1 MKRMLVM
8 GGVRMKRYFVI
19 DTPEQLKAL
28 SDPLRIRILTTL
40 IVKEA
45 TGKQL
50 ADEFQISASKVH
62 YHLRELENNGLAE
75 IVRTEEKNGIIQ
87 KFYRAVAIDYV
98 VSESLL
104 PSGQW
109 HPSMMQEVMA
119 NQLRIALSR
128 VYETNEEFFQVSQG
142 EGSEL
147 RPLIHGIW
155 EVRADRAA
163 LLAWKKKFRALMK
176 ELSEFDRAPIED
188 SKDRGSSDEIFFMTT
203 IGFMTNI
210 ESFQVDQPGVP
221 DGYKL
226 HVDPNTGELSARREE
241 ASDGTDSK

>member
-1 MKRMLVM
+1 
-8 GGVRMKRYFVI
+8 MKRYFVI
-19 DTPEQLKAL
+19 DTPEQLKVL
-28 SDPLRIRILTTL
+28 SDPLRIRLLTTI

-50 ADEFQISASKVH
+50 GDEFQMSASKLH

-75 IVRTEEKNGIIQ
+75 IARTEEKNGIVQ

-98 VSESLL
+98 VSETLL

-109 HPSMMQEVMA
+109 DPSVMQEVMA

-128 VYETNEEFFQVSQG
+128 VYETKEEFFQVSPS
-142 EGSEL
+142 EGREM

-155 EVRADRAA
+155 EVKANRQA
-163 LLAWKKKFRALMK
+163 LLTWKKKFRTLME
-176 ELSEFDRAPIED
+176 ELSELDKTAATD
-188 SKDRGSSDEIFFMTT
+188 SPDEQSADSDEIFFMTT
-203 IGFMTNI
+203 IGFLTDI
-210 ESFQVDQPGVP
+210 ESFQVDQSSVP

-226 HVDPNTGELSARREE
+226 SIDPNTGEITAKRE
-241 ASDGTDSK
+241 DFDDTNNK